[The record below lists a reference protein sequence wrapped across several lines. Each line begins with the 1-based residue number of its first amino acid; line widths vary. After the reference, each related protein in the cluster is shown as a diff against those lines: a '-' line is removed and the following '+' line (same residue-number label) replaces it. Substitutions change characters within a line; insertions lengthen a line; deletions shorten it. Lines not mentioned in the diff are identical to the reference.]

1 MPSTA
6 AVRAAGAVRLR
17 AVGRRDCR
25 HAPLHANSPPPR
37 IELIHTTSP
46 QTPQQ
51 TLPPS
56 PTPIPTPFSFVWL
69 PDTQQLAYHTPEA
82 LEAAGAWIAAHI
94 ESENI
99 VAVLHTGDLVDNGY
113 KQWQWDNL
121 ALALDQFRDRLP
133 YFPVAG
139 NHDLGVKLQEY
150 DAYLTQDFLNAFPEE
165 QKFAGGKALYETLD
179 AGGLRLLL
187 LGVGWGAEEEPGLTA
202 WLDGVMQAHGGR
214 TCILLLH
221 GYLSGE
227 GRVSSAGRFARDQIV
242 ARYPNIRLVLC
253 GHSTGYAALTE
264 RFDDD
269 GDGTAERAVHALMYN
284 IQGYRYYGAMRLLT
298 FDPAARTIAVASFSP
313 YRGEPLE
320 PIDEYGPLDFVLA
333 DAF

>member
-1 MPSTA
+1 MPPRPTP
-6 AVRAAGAVRLR
+6 RKL
-17 AVGRRDCR
+17 
-25 HAPLHANSPPPR
+25 PKR

-46 QTPQQ
+46 QTLQQ

-56 PTPIPTPFSFVWL
+56 PTSVPTPFSFVWL

-82 LEAAGAWIAAHI
+82 LEAADAWIAAHI

-202 WLDGVMQAHGGR
+202 
-214 TCILLLH
+214 
-221 GYLSGE
+221 
-227 GRVSSAGRFARDQIV
+227 
-242 ARYPNIRLVLC
+242 
-253 GHSTGYAALTE
+253 
-264 RFDDD
+264 
-269 GDGTAERAVHALMYN
+269 
-284 IQGYRYYGAMRLLT
+284 
-298 FDPAARTIAVASFSP
+298 
-313 YRGEPLE
+313 
-320 PIDEYGPLDFVLA
+320 
-333 DAF
+333 

>member
-1 MPSTA
+1 MQ
-6 AVRAAGAVRLR
+6 LR
-17 AVGRRDCR
+17 PTPRKL
-25 HAPLHANSPPPR
+25 PQR
-37 IELIHTTSP
+37 IERIHTTSP
-46 QTPQQ
+46 QTHQQ
-51 TLPPS
+51 TLSPS
-56 PTPIPTPFSFVWL
+56 PTPVPTPFSFVWL

-187 LGVGWGAEEEPGLTA
+187 
-202 WLDGVMQAHGGR
+202 
-214 TCILLLH
+214 H

-284 IQGYRYYGAMRLLT
+284 IQGYRYYGAIRLLT

-320 PIDEYGPLDFVLA
+320 PIDEYGPLDFVLT